1 MTTLSAP
8 DSGSLNVA
16 GGFGILRRITVAVA
30 VMAVLILG
38 CGSWAATADL
48 SGAIISQG
56 SVVIGRYVKKIQH
69 KEGGIIAA
77 IKVKN
82 GDTVTSGASLISLD
96 DTQTRAEL
104 GVIQSQLIEFR
115 SRHAR
120 FLAERNGADQIVFP
134 LELKIQPSARPVMD
148 GELQLFVE
156 NRKTR
161 ESQKQQLE
169 QRVKQA
175 SEEVKGIH
183 AQRDAKKM
191 ELVLIS
197 KELDKVRDLQERQL
211 TPQTRVYQLEREQV
225 RLAGEHGNF
234 VAQGARV
241 AGQISELNLQILNLD
256 QTARTEAQRE
266 LRVTEGRISELIER
280 EVAAVDRLMRMD
292 VKAPTSG
299 IVHQLGMHTIG
310 GVVSPAE
317 PILLI
322 VPEGEALEIELKI
335 SPADI
340 DQIAVGQEARLRFTA
355 FNQRTTPEMQGIITF
370 IAPDTTQDPK
380 TRQDYFAVRVG
391 LPAGTE
397 WKIADRPIT
406 PGMPVEA
413 FLTTGKRTAFSYL
426 SKPIT
431 DQFSRTFRER

>member
-1 MTTLSAP
+1 MTQLSEPAVASIDP
-8 DSGSLNVA
+8 SGN
-16 GGFGILRRITVAVA
+16 FGILRRVTFAIA
-30 VMAVLILG
+30 VMALLVFG

-56 SVVIGRYVKKIQH
+56 SVVIGRHVKKIQH

-77 IKVKN
+77 INVKN
-82 GDTVTSGASLISLD
+82 GDSITAGAPLIRLD

-104 GVIQSQLIEFR
+104 GIIQSQLIEFR
-115 SRHAR
+115 ARHAR
-120 FLAERNGADQIVFP
+120 FTAERNGADNVVFP
-134 LELKIQPSARPVMD
+134 LELTIQPAAKSVMD
-148 GELQLFVE
+148 GELQLFME
-156 NRKTR
+156 NRRTR

-169 QRVKQA
+169 QRVQQA
-175 SEEVKGIH
+175 SEEVKGIN

-197 KELDKVRDLQERQL
+197 KELEKVRELYEKQL
-211 TPQTRVYQLEREQV
+211 TQQTRVYQLEREHV

-234 VAQGARV
+234 IAQGARV
-241 AGQISELNLQILNLD
+241 AGQINELNLQILNLE

-266 LRVTEGRISELIER
+266 LRATEARISELIER
-280 EVAAVDRLMRMD
+280 EVAAVDRLIRME
-292 VKAPTSG
+292 VKAPATG

-317 PILLI
+317 AILLI

-340 DQIAVGQEARLRFTA
+340 DQIAVGQDARLRFTA
-355 FNQRTTPEMQGIITF
+355 FNQRTTPEVQGIITF
-370 IAPDTTQDPK
+370 IAPDTAQDPK
-380 TRQDYFAVRVG
+380 SRLDYFSVRVG
-391 LPAGTE
+391 LPAGTD
-397 WKIADRPIT
+397 WKVADRSIT